1 MIDLL
6 VQGTPEWRAFRKT
19 KIGASDA
26 SAIMGVSPYKS
37 AYALWEE
44 KLGLR
49 DEPQAN
55 PAMKRGT
62 SLEDDA
68 RLEFERSTQ
77 HICVPQVVQHPEY
90 EWAIASLDGLS
101 FCGKIFIEIKCL
113 SSEKHE
119 AALRG
124 EYPEEYIPQLQH
136 QWMCLPDAEE
146 GYYVSYHPAFP
157 ESSRLAVIKVSRDD
171 KYAKKLL
178 EKEAAFWW
186 SLQSFEAPKMTDR
199 DYVKR
204 GDVPW
209 QEAAGLYLSPQ
220 EEIDSL
226 QTRLNV
232 LLSQQSHARETL
244 IALAGKSS
252 TKGSGIS
259 LRQVQRKGLINYSK
273 IECLKSMDL
282 EPFRGPSSSFWRISY
297 EK

>member
-1 MIDLL
+1 MIELL
-6 VQGTPEWRAFRKT
+6 VQGSPEWRAFRKT

-26 SAIMGVSPYKS
+26 AAIMGVSPYKS

-49 DEPQAN
+49 DEPAAN

-68 RLEFERSTQ
+68 RKEFERSTQ

-146 GYYVSYHPAFP
+146 CYYVSYHPAFP
-157 ESSRLAVIKVSRDD
+157 EGKRLAVIEILRDD
-171 KYAKKLL
+171 KYIKKLL

-199 DYVKR
+199 DYTFR

-209 QEAAGLYLSPQ
+209 QEAAGIYLSPQ
-220 EEIDSL
+220 KEIDEL
-226 QTRLNV
+226 QARLNI
-232 LLSQQSHARETL
+232 LLSRQAQARETL
-244 IALAGKSS
+244 IALAGQFSSMGCGVRVGKS
-252 TKGSGIS
+252 T
-259 LRQVQRKGLINYSK
+259 RKGLVDYKAIP
-273 IECLKSMDL
+273 ELKGVNLD
-282 EPFRGPSSSFWRISY
+282 EYRKASSEVWRVTN
-297 EK
+297 E